1 MLIEILYGEICNLF
15 GDGQNAE
22 YLRQTLPDADF
33 VYTELNDTPRFV
45 SERPDMILIG
55 SMTESIQRR
64 VIELLRPHTARIAEL
79 ADDGVVFLATGNSG
93 EIFTKHIEYVT
104 EKLETD
110 GLGLFDLTVKTD
122 LFRRYNGKLM
132 TNVDG
137 IDVIG
142 FRSQFGFIYG
152 DNSACAFGENT
163 RSIGI
168 NPDTKLEGMR
178 RKNLICTSA
187 IGPLLPLNPLFTEYL
202 CKLAG
207 ADVTAAHREAAMEA
221 YQNRLAEFKDPKL
234 NF

>member
-1 MLIEILYGEICNLF
+1 MIEILYGEICNLF

-22 YLRQTLPDADF
+22 YLRRTLPDADF

-64 VIELLRPHTARIAEL
+64 VIELLRPYTARIAEL
-79 ADDGVVFLATGNSG
+79 VDDGVVFLATGNSG

-132 TNVDG
+132 INVDG

-163 RSIGI
+163 RSVGI

-187 IGPLLPLNPLFTEYL
+187 IGPLLPLNPLFTEYI
-202 CKLAG
+202 CRLAG
-207 ADVTAAHREAAMEA
+207 AEATAAHREAAMEA

>member
-22 YLRQTLPDADF
+22 YLRQTLPDAEF
-33 VYTELNDTPRFV
+33 VRTELNDTPRFV
-45 SERPDMILIG
+45 TDIPDIILIG

-64 VIELLRPHTARIAEL
+64 VIGLLRPYTERLIEL
-79 ADDGVVFLATGNSG
+79 IDGGTVFLATGNSG
-93 EIFTKHIEYVT
+93 EIFTKRIEYVT
-104 EKLETD
+104 EKLSAD

-122 LFRRYNGKLM
+122 LFRRYNGKLLV
-132 TNVDG
+132 NVEG

-152 DNSACAFGENT
+152 DNSGFAFGENT

-168 NPDTKLEGMR
+168 NPDTKFEGMR

-187 IGPLLPLNPLFTEYL
+187 IGPLLPLNPLFTEYICSL
-202 CKLAG
+202 GG
-207 ADVTAAHREAAMEA
+207 AEVKAAHREAALEA
-221 YQNRLAEFKDPKL
+221 YNVRLAEFKDPKL
-234 NF
+234 KF

>member
-22 YLRQTLPDADF
+22 YLRQTLPDAELAC
-33 VYTELNDTPRFV
+33 TELNDIPRFV
-45 SERPDMILIG
+45 TERPDIILIG

-64 VIELLRPHTARIAEL
+64 VTELLRPYTQRITDL
-79 ADDGVVFLATGNSG
+79 VNDGVVFLATGNSG

-104 EKLETD
+104 EKLSAD

-122 LFRRYNGKLM
+122 LFKRYNGKLM
-132 TNVDG
+132 VNIDG
-137 IDVIG
+137 FDVIG

-152 DNSACAFGENT
+152 DNSNCAFGENL

-168 NPDTKLEGMR
+168 NPGTKLEGMR
-178 RKNLICTSA
+178 KNNLICTSA

-207 ADVTAAHREAAMEA
+207 AEVKAAHRDAAMEA
-221 YQNRLAEFKDPKL
+221 YRIRLAEFKDPKL